1 MDLTKILLLVLCIN
15 LMLYVGGVR
24 TFDGDIVSFTL
35 KTSGSIEDGNFT
47 VHNLR
52 ENITGMIPETPETAE
67 AQTGDTGGWNLIDGL
82 YMGWSIILFIL
93 NILTAPLGI
102 FLSVPELPPVIT
114 LLFGLPVAVL
124 FIIAGVYFIRSGK

>member
-15 LMLYVGGVR
+15 IMLYVGGVR
-24 TFDGDIVSFTL
+24 TFDGDIVSYTL
-35 KTSGSIEDGNFT
+35 KTSGSLENDTFA

-52 ENITGMIPETPETAE
+52 ENITGMIPENFETSD

-82 YMGWSIILFIL
+82 YMGWSIVAFVL

-102 FLSVPELPPVIT
+102 FLSVPELPPVIV
-114 LLFGLPVAVL
+114 LLFGLPIAVL
-124 FIIAGVYFIRSGK
+124 FIIAGIYFIRSGK